1 MRTTVE
7 IVRETKKAKLVRNG
21 EQQAWLPNRWIRDD
35 LTVKS
40 ETFEKSASEFSQ
52 TAIARSKARTLLRD
66 FKNGMHDVGSIIRE
80 TEKAIAV
87 RATIYE
93 ECSDQEVTR
102 LAWFPKSQIKN
113 AQAPGWLFLAKAKDL
128 LELAR
133 MPIGGTYTVTIS
145 GMDFADYEI

>member
-40 ETFEKSASEFSQ
+40 ETFNKSAAEFLQ
-52 TAIARSKARTLLRD
+52 TETSRKEIRD
-66 FKNGMHDVGSIIRE
+66 FKNSHHSVGSIIRE
-80 TEKAIAV
+80 TEKAVAV

-128 LELAR
+128 LELVR
-133 MPIGGTYTVTIS
+133 MPVGGTYTVTIS